1 MRVVYYTVRQ
11 EMDTLIAD
19 AALQNRRI
27 SHIELSSSE
36 YKALQA
42 ELKDYA
48 TYPCNP
54 EAHNIWYMGVRIKVV
69 T

>member
-1 MRVVYYTVRQ
+1 MRVVYQTVRQ
-11 EMDTLIAD
+11 ELDELIAA
-19 AALQNRRI
+19 AALRDRRI

-36 YKALQA
+36 YAALLT
-42 ELKDYA
+42 ELKGYA

-54 EAHNIWYMGVRIKVV
+54 DAPDIRYMGVRIKVV